1 MIVAGADAARIG
13 KRAVWAVVVWGH
25 SRSTSRAPPAQR
37 RPLEGR
43 PSSVAQSWVSGSSR
57 TREATGSITTI
68 APRSRGS
75 RCSRSAVITS
85 PPISEG
91 RILWART
98 CTTLGPVAPLRASS
112 RLVEIVGEDDV
123 ALGSGPIEY
132 LGVIGPRVSDR
143 APMHCFD
150 SLRFEVLSPQWREI
164 HVDEEL
170 QAVPTGSS
178 CSSTRQGGA
187 SPTLT
192 PPIRRASC
200 TAGSLG
206 RCAPGRARS

>member
-1 MIVAGADAARIG
+1 MRPTPWCWGHAAGRVDPSRCPRILTSSTYLSIWAARSLTP
-13 KRAVWAVVVWGH
+13 RAGMELPEVLAGD
-25 SRSTSRAPPAQR
+25 AGLMAID
-37 RPLEGR
+37 
-43 PSSVAQSWVSGSSR
+43 SVAQSWVSGSSR

-143 APMHCFD
+143 APVHCFD

-178 CSSTRQGGA
+178 CSSTRQA
-187 SPTLT
+187 
-192 PPIRRASC
+192 A
-200 TAGSLG
+200 
-206 RCAPGRARS
+206 